1 MEKMKARGA
10 IVRRKKS
17 TRCATSWEI
26 ELNIQLAEKNRKQDS
41 YENYEM

>member
-17 TRCATSWEI
+17 TCCATSWEI
-26 ELNIQLAEKNRKQDS
+26 ELNIQLAEKKTGLP
-41 YENYEM
+41 